1 MRRII
6 LSLLAVS
13 LATPVLADPKDHWD
27 GDRRG
32 PPGHFRHA
40 PGHDK
45 DRDWNRDWDR
55 GRHDERHDHD
65 RDRDRDREHARE
77 RDRDRDNHRHRH
89 HDRGLHRGDYARD
102 SYRLPPGQLNKLPRL
117 PRGQEYRRVGDNL
130 LRVDSDTLKIIA
142 VLGLVSAFMAMR

>member
-13 LATPVLADPKDHWD
+13 LATPVLADPKDHWN

-32 PPGHFRHA
+32 PPGHFRHIP

-45 DRDWNRDWDR
+45 DRDWDRDR
-55 GRHDERHDHD
+55 GRHEG
-65 RDRDRDREHARE
+65 RDRGHDRDREHARD
-77 RDRDRDNHRHRH
+77 RDRDRDHHRHRH
-89 HDRGLHRGDYARD
+89 DDRRFHPGDYARD
-102 SYRLPPGQLNKLPRL
+102 SYRLPPGQLDRLPRL